1 MRSVHFTFLAG
12 FAFACLIAGCY
23 APSKVK
29 NDKPKNA
36 ATPDD
41 KVLSDLRQQGLSQPT
56 HFYLT
61 EINSKVMR
69 SFISSYS
76 NVTDPKFVK
85 YYGGYV
91 VYFAQD
97 DIRYKVYYMT
107 TGELKCTI
115 RQYEAKYLPI
125 EYRQLVENSYPG
137 YSIFL
142 VTEVIKKGRTR
153 YEVKIEN
160 EATFKDIRLED
171 GGIRVANDYVKS
183 K

>member
-1 MRSVHFTFLAG
+1 MRRRYFTVMAASV
-12 FAFACLIAGCY
+12 FAFWVTGCY

-29 NDKPKNA
+29 NDKSKNA
-36 ATPDD
+36 SGPDD
-41 KVLSDLRQQGLSQPT
+41 KVMSDLRQKGLSQPT
-56 HFYLT
+56 HYYLT

-125 EYRQLVENSYPG
+125 EYRQLVQNAYPG

-142 VTEVIKKGRTR
+142 VTEVIKKGRIR

-160 EATFKDIRLED
+160 EASFKDIRLED
-171 GGIRVANDYVKS
+171 GGIKVASDYVKS

>member
-1 MRSVHFTFLAG
+1 
-12 FAFACLIAGCY
+12 
-23 APSKVK
+23 
-29 NDKPKNA
+29 
-36 ATPDD
+36 
-41 KVLSDLRQQGLSQPT
+41 
-56 HFYLT
+56 
-61 EINSKVMR
+61 VMR

-91 VYFAQD
+91 VYFSRD

-115 RQYEAKYLPI
+115 RQYTAQFLPV

-142 VTEVIKKGRTR
+142 VTEVTKRGKTR

-171 GGIRVANDYVKS
+171 GGIRVASDYVKS

>member
-1 MRSVHFTFLAG
+1 MLASV
-12 FAFACLIAGCY
+12 FACFITGCY
-23 APSKVK
+23 TPSKVK

-36 ATPDD
+36 GAPDD
-41 KVLSDLRQQGLSQPT
+41 KVLSDMRQQGLSQPT

-76 NVTDPKFVK
+76 NVSDPKFVK

-97 DIRYKVYYMT
+97 DIRYKVYYMM

-115 RQYEAKYLPI
+115 KQYEAKYLPV
-125 EYRQLVENSYPG
+125 EYRQLVETSYPG

-160 EATFKDIRLED
+160 DASFKDIRIED
-171 GGIRVANDYVKS
+171 GGIKIANDYVKS

>member
-1 MRSVHFTFLAG
+1 MRSRHFTFLAAS
-12 FAFACLIAGCY
+12 FLAFLISGCFG
-23 APSKVK
+23 PSKVK
-29 NDKPKNA
+29 SDKPKNVA
-36 ATPDD
+36 GADD
-41 KVLSDLRQQGLSQPT
+41 KLLSDMRQQGLNQPT

-61 EINSKVMR
+61 EINSTVMR

-91 VYFAQD
+91 VYFSRD

-115 RQYEAKYLPI
+115 RQYTAQFLPV

-142 VTEVIKKGRTR
+142 VTEVTKRGKTR